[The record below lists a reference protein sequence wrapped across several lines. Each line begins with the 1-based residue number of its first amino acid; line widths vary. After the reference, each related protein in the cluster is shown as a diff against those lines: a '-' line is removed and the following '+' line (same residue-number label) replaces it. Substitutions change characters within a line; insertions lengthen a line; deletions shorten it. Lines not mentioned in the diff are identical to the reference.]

1 MLPRLSI
8 LALPLTALGAAAP
21 RSAEAPRP
29 GEYEVKAALL
39 FNVLKFVEWPAPPP
53 GALVVCV
60 FKEERMA
67 EALESLG
74 DKIVAGARLQVR
86 RVESAEDTRACRAL
100 FIGRSEES
108 RLGDILKA
116 TAGLDLLTVA
126 DTQGFGERGVVVYFF
141 VEDGHV
147 PPAQVG
153 GHPQHRLAGLDQPG
167 NGHREAGDVG
177 PGGAGGVH
185 RPGHRQGRQVED
197 LTDRTPP
204 EVAGQDRALA
214 HRAGQVHGAGG
225 EVVDVDLEADPDRTG
240 RREPERGRRPAA
252 RTRGRR
258 AVQLGHQPGSDQ
270 RVDQAGHG
278 GFGKTGCGGDPGA

>member
-8 LALPLTALGAAAP
+8 LALTLTALGAAAP

-126 DTQGFGERGVVVYFF
+126 DTQGFGERGVVVNFF

-147 PPAQVG
+147 RFEVNLVAARQSHLQVSAKLL
-153 GHPQHRLAGLDQPG
+153 RLARVLK
-167 NGHREAGDVG
+167 GDERRS
-177 PGGAGGVH
+177 GAA
-185 RPGHRQGRQVED
+185 P
-197 LTDRTPP
+197 
-204 EVAGQDRALA
+204 
-214 HRAGQVHGAGG
+214 
-225 EVVDVDLEADPDRTG
+225 
-240 RREPERGRRPAA
+240 
-252 RTRGRR
+252 
-258 AVQLGHQPGSDQ
+258 
-270 RVDQAGHG
+270 
-278 GFGKTGCGGDPGA
+278 